1 MKVGNSKGITNP
13 YYGQEGR
20 PHGTT
25 SDLILTVI
33 FVFSTLTI
41 LTKVVLTITEN
52 LKWKKTQSF

>member
-1 MKVGNSKGITNP
+1 MKVGNSKGTTNP

-33 FVFSTLTI
+33 FVFFI
-41 LTKVVLTITEN
+41 LTLITKIVFLITE
-52 LKWKKTQSF
+52 K